1 MSQKYETQDYKVIN
15 QIDDI
20 EIRFYPSAPMIKVSS
35 ESGRNNNFGKLFKY
49 ISGNNQSEQ
58 KIAMTTP
65 VYIYDESKTMEFVLP
80 RKFISNDLPIPN
92 DTDLEVYISEPKY
105 FAAIKY
111 SGYSNKE
118 KERNY
123 KDQLIQTLQNNNL
136 KIISDYYVLSYD
148 APTKFFD
155 RRNEILI
162 QVYYK
167 Y

>member
-1 MSQKYETQDYKVIN
+1 
-15 QIDDI
+15 
-20 EIRFYPSAPMIKVSS
+20 
-35 ESGRNNNFGKLFKY
+35 
-49 ISGNNQSEQ
+49 
-58 KIAMTTP
+58 MTTP